1 MQDGSFDLDFDGK
14 TMDLKT
20 TDSLLNAVAVS
31 IGSYARNRNLK
42 PNSVVLEPQF
52 CGWWADAVDPVGTL
66 GGYIYEAFP
75 GKLDAGT
82 ADKLKTLAKEALE
95 WMVEDGIAKTIECD
109 VNIIDDKL
117 FGGKT
122 AVIEVVINKPDGEY
136 ENYNFEINWK
146 AINGI

>member
-1 MQDGSFDLDFDGK
+1 MDYTLIEPITKFSPRKRRCFLD
-14 TMDLKT
+14 
-20 TDSLLNAVAVS
+20 V
-31 IGSYARNRNLK
+31 
-42 PNSVVLEPQF
+42 
-52 CGWWADAVDPVGTL
+52 
-66 GGYIYEAFP
+66 
-75 GKLDAGT
+75 GT
-82 ADKLKTLAKEALE
+82 ADKLKTLVKEALE

-146 AINGI
+146 ATNGI